1 MGQNNI
7 IELNG
12 KKYDAITGAML
23 GESKIKATP
32 VSRAMHSRR
41 GRAMDGVIRKPS
53 TATAASHVIKPTPVV
68 APKVA
73 APAAKPLHAASTK
86 KMDISR
92 PSGVPAK
99 KVTGQKQQ
107 RSQTLM
113 RHVVKKPQV
122 QMKPKIKPTAPSEI
136 MAKPKSELA
145 KQLEKKVSVTQVN
158 PSRLARAG
166 HVSRSHHIRRYAQD
180 RRPQVAPHANATPV
194 ARAAAHYAATAR
206 PATTARA
213 HAVTHPQQ
221 HHLQQGAKASRSI
234 ALERAAKSMA
244 AKQQAADMFEQALIH
259 ATSHEE
265 QHHKSN
271 GARARRHRRL
281 ASAFAG
287 VGAFLVII
295 GFVAYLNKPAIELHF
310 ASATAGFHAEMPSY
324 KPAGYALKGGIK
336 SESGRVAMTYKSGD
350 SSYTITQT
358 ASNWNS
364 ATLLD
369 QSTDQRGAPTRTVQS
384 DGRIIYIYNNS
395 ATWVNSGVHYEVNG
409 DAQLSTDELVSLA
422 TSM

>member
-1 MGQNNI
+1 VGQNNI

-12 KKYDAITGAML
+12 RKYDAITGAML

-32 VSRAMHSRR
+32 VSRATLSHR
-41 GRAMDGVIRKPS
+41 GRAMDGVIRKPH
-53 TATAASHVIKPTPVV
+53 AAAPHIIKPTPVA
-68 APKVA
+68 APKTA
-73 APAAKPLHAASTK
+73 APVAKPAHITSAK

-122 QMKPKIKPTAPSEI
+122 QMKPKIKPTAPSEV

-194 ARAAAHYAATAR
+194 ARTAAHYTSAVRPAAAFRGQAAAH
-206 PATTARA
+206 
-213 HAVTHPQQ
+213 PQQ
-221 HHLQQGAKASRSI
+221 LQQGAKASRSV
-234 ALERAAKSMA
+234 ALERAAKSLA

-265 QHHKSN
+265 QHHKSS

-310 ASATAGFHAEMPSY
+310 ASATAGFHAELPSY
-324 KPAGYALKGGIK
+324 KPTGYALKGGIQ

-358 ASNWNS
+358 ASDWNS

-369 QSTDQRGAPTRTVQS
+369 QNTDQRGAPTRTVQS
-384 DGRIIYIYNNS
+384 EGRIIYIYDNS
-395 ATWVNSGVHYEVNG
+395 ASWVNSGVRYEVNG
-409 DAQLSTDELVSLA
+409 DAQLSTDDLVSLA